1 MAMQLSILGAQP
13 LLPLADEFT
22 ASAEQAEQL
31 GGRLDAIGGSLGDT
45 RADVAIIGVELE
57 TLSRELE
64 SLRGDVWRTFSTPA
78 TLASSS
84 GSTARAVSTWKT
96 VAAEDHVSQRVGLVD
111 RDQLPVGD
119 ERDAVAVLRLRH
131 VLSGSRSV
139 RPWSRRLRSSPQI
152 DWRRIGS
159 IWCEVTGG
167 AGHAAATGIASS
179 HRWRGVST
187 PRAHPRSV
195 AVLTGTLTSM
205 LSTTEAMAT
214 FLYG

>member
-1 MAMQLSILGAQP
+1 MDS
-13 LLPLADEFT
+13 LADEFT

-131 VLSGSRSV
+131 VLSGHQERAALV
-139 RPWSRRLRSSPQI
+139 AQVAELPPDRLAQDRI
-152 DWRRIGS
+152 DL
-159 IWCEVTGG
+159 V
-167 AGHAAATGIASS
+167 
-179 HRWRGVST
+179 
-187 PRAHPRSV
+187 
-195 AVLTGTLTSM
+195 
-205 LSTTEAMAT
+205 
-214 FLYG
+214 